1 MEFYK
6 NDCIVH
12 SIIILSHKAPGFL
25 QECLESICEATI
37 DGEYEVIV
45 VNDGGPEE
53 ICRTAESFAG
63 RMPVRCIRNEKN
75 MGISH
80 SRNVGIE
87 AASGTHIS
95 IFADNY
101 ILEKNHFIKKDIHL
115 QHYDVVSS
123 NILTVG
129 KGLAPKAFNRYFQ
142 FVINSWTFRAERTK
156 HGYTGSGFPAG
167 SGSTFRADAIKE
179 TGLFDT
185 TLISGEDSD
194 YNHRLDLNNRSRLYA
209 PDIIVY
215 RKEKM
220 TLRRL
225 LLKEYNYGVALFKYR
240 DRNNFDHNI
249 RYELNHAGLILSNYY
264 KNNRHIGYFL
274 LVAMI
279 HGSYKTGM
287 ILRIIRKEWRGYIL
301 SLFQWR

>member
-1 MEFYK
+1 M
-6 NDCIVH
+6 H
-12 SIIILSHKAPGFL
+12 SIIILSHKVPNFL

-37 DGEYEVIV
+37 EGGYEVIV
-45 VNDGGPEE
+45 VNDGGPQE
-53 ICRTAESFAG
+53 ICRSVESFAG
-63 RMPVRCIRNEKN
+63 RISIRCIRNEKN

-87 AASGTHIS
+87 AASGNYLT

-101 ILEKNHFIKKDIHL
+101 ILEKDHFIKKDLHL

-123 NILTVG
+123 NIITIG

-142 FVINSWTFRAERTK
+142 FVINSWKFRAEKT
-156 HGYTGSGFPAG
+156 GYGFTGPGFPAG
-167 SGSTFRADAIKE
+167 SGSTFHTDAIKE

-185 TLISGEDSD
+185 TLVSGEDSD
-194 YNHRLDLNNRSRLYA
+194 YNHRLDMNNRSRLYA
-209 PDIIVY
+209 PEIIVY

-220 TLRRL
+220 SFRQL
-225 LLKEYNYGVALFKYR
+225 LLKEYKYGVALFKYR
-240 DRNNFDHNI
+240 DRNNYDHNI
-249 RYELNHAGLILSNYY
+249 KYELNHACLILSNYY
-264 KNNRHIGYFL
+264 KNNRNIWYFL

-287 ILRIIRKEWRGYIL
+287 ILRIIKKEWRGYIR